1 MRNIKS
7 SKPEINQKQKDRRKE
22 RGQRAEQLACD
33 YLLEQG
39 YAIRERNW
47 RCRSGEIDLIAACG
61 ELTVII
67 EVRSRSRGAA
77 AFGTP
82 AESITAR
89 KIKQVRDTAAV
100 YLYQTGKP
108 DTHIRFDV
116 VAVNFG
122 YGDEFSLEHIQAAF

>member
-1 MRNIKS
+1 MRNLKL
-7 SKPEINQKQKDRRKE
+7 SKPDINQKQKDRRKE
-22 RGQRAEQLACD
+22 RGRRAEQLACD

-39 YAIRERNW
+39 YSIQERNW
-47 RCRSGEIDLIAACG
+47 RCRSGEIDLIAAHG

-108 DTHIRFDV
+108 EANIRFDV
-116 VAVNFG
+116 VAVTFG
-122 YGDEFSLEHIQAAF
+122 VGDEYTFEHIQGAF